1 MAIGWLLLL
10 CLDGRRPRRLALV
23 ACGRCSLLLQLL
35 PFLMSSSCHC
45 RRRYVSLWHHHH
57 RCCCVMSF
65 VVASRRVMSSHH
77 VLSFVVLL
85 TWKEASQTSISV
97 QWTTTTTISHS
108 NFTYFKVSDIAV
120 ALRWGWLSSLFC
132 VVAVLIGD
140 FVSSLVVV
148 ARWSS
153 LFTSEKQTVATK
165 QIDNKS
171 QYLYLLRRFPC
182 RRGDSLADCRQC
194 SDRICV
200 VAITRW
206 WCQCQSRNFWI
217 FVAVKVPLRVHG
229 LVCHRRPWSEL
240 PLASDPLL
248 TIIMP
253 TPPIQGLWRRY
264 FRCA

>member
-1 MAIGWLLLL
+1 
-10 CLDGRRPRRLALV
+10 
-23 ACGRCSLLLQLL
+23 
-35 PFLMSSSCHC
+35 
-45 RRRYVSLWHHHH
+45 
-57 RCCCVMSF
+57 
-65 VVASRRVMSSHH
+65 MSSHH

-200 VAITRW
+200 VAITV
-206 WCQCQSRNFWI
+206 SMVVSVSVAEFLNFCGGKGT
-217 FVAVKVPLRVHG
+217 ATGTRT
-229 LVCHRRPWSEL
+229 RL
-240 PLASDPLL
+240 P
-248 TIIMP
+248 
-253 TPPIQGLWRRY
+253 
-264 FRCA
+264 